1 MQSQL
6 ELLKEI
12 MKKKKDEKSK
22 LEQNEIEAKKKKEQE
37 QLEIHLK
44 EAQHFSQL
52 SKSELV

>member
-37 QLEIHLK
+37 
-44 EAQHFSQL
+44 
-52 SKSELV
+52 